1 MGKSS
6 IKVRRVAVDM
16 FESLDGERTFICKN
30 GSWCECG
37 KRNNGKV
44 QLLLGNEG
52 SRARRISPEMVTDEF
67 SGKRMK

>member
-37 KRNNGKV
+37 KRGKV
-44 QLLLGNEG
+44 QQLLDNEG